1 MTNTRKGNVTMGK
14 YDWIEQLDFQ
24 KFAMPFTVKRDAD
37 YFPKLTEL
45 LNDFAS
51 SIENNGAKSNIVAS
65 IKDYVQNIIT
75 SIELYYQGN
84 LVDAQ
89 LLINKMIAEFGDD
102 APAVTDINSSIA
114 FPGGGPNYSE
124 VQFFRARLSENVVEF
139 SAKEMLHIPFNLR
152 HIVKSERFSI
162 PGLPCLYL
170 GNSSYVCW
178 AEMGCPADHRFN
190 VAPVILDN
198 SQRVLNLTVSIS
210 NLLAFSEESSAM
222 TEENAEKYVIN
233 LLKLMILT
241 FCTSYKVEEANRNFK
256 SEYILPQMIML
267 ACKSRNLDGITYYSK
282 QIPYE
287 GFACT
292 VGVNLVLFA
301 TYNGE
306 ESLSSICDH
315 LEVGTAFNFALFK
328 QLLHCQTYKEYN
340 LRILSSPYINN
351 IGTRS
356 HWFPYQETQFFEFD
370 KYLFANWNR
379 IKAYDEAL
387 SNLKC

>member
-1 MTNTRKGNVTMGK
+1 MCK
-14 YDWIEQLDFQ
+14 YNWIEQIDFQ
-24 KFAMPFTVKRDAD
+24 KFSTPFTVKRDND
-37 YFPKLTEL
+37 YFPSLKEMLFEIVSEIET
-45 LNDFAS
+45 NGATSKIVS
-51 SIENNGAKSNIVAS
+51 SIR
-65 IKDYVQNIIT
+65 DYTEKIIR
-75 SIELYYQGN
+75 SVELYYQGN

-89 LLINKMIAEFGDD
+89 LIVNKMLADFDD
-102 APAVTDINSSIA
+102 AAPAVTDINSSIA
-114 FPGGGPNYSE
+114 FPGGGPDYTE

-139 SAKEMLHIPFNLR
+139 SANDMLHIPFNMR

-170 GNSSYVCW
+170 GNSTYACW
-178 AEMGCPADHRFN
+178 VEMGCPADHRFN

-198 SQRVLNLTVSIS
+198 SQKVLNLTVTIGS
-210 NLLAFSEESSAM
+210 LYAFKEEVLNMSEED
-222 TEENAEKYVIN
+222 AEKHIID

-241 FCTSYKVEEANRNFK
+241 FCTSYKVSDGNRNFK

-306 ESLSSICDH
+306 EALSEICDH
-315 LEVGTAFNFALFK
+315 LEIGTAFNFAMFK
-328 QLLHCQTYKEYN
+328 QLLPCQMYKEYN
-340 LRILSSPYINN
+340 LRIMSSPYINN
-351 IGTRS
+351 VGTKS
-356 HWFPYQETQFFEFD
+356 HWFPYRETQFFEFD
-370 KYLFANWNR
+370 KYLFANWSR
-379 IKAYDEAL
+379 IKSYEAAL
-387 SNLKC
+387 SCLE

>member
-1 MTNTRKGNVTMGK
+1 MGL
-14 YDWIEQLDFQ
+14 YDWIKQLDFQ
-24 KFAMPFTVKRDAD
+24 KFAMPFKVKRDSD
-37 YFPKLTEL
+37 YFPCLKNLLLTFVS
-45 LNDFAS
+45 DIKTHGAS
-51 SIENNGAKSNIVAS
+51 SKIVS
-65 IKDYVQNIIT
+65 IINDYTQRIIA

-89 LLINKMIAEFGDD
+89 LVINDIISEFGDK

-114 FPGGGPNYSE
+114 FPGGGPDYSE

-139 SAKEMLHIPFNLR
+139 SANEMLHIPFNMR

-170 GNSSYVCW
+170 GNSSYACW
-178 AEMGCPADHRFN
+178 VEMGCPADHRFN
-190 VAPVILDN
+190 VAPLILDN
-198 SQRVLNLTVSIS
+198 SQRVLNLTVSMS
-210 NLLAFSEESSAM
+210 NLFAFGEELSAM
-222 TEENAEKYVIN
+222 TEDDAENHVID

-241 FCTSYKVEEANRNFK
+241 LCTSYKVEEANRNFK
-256 SEYILPQMIML
+256 SEYIIPQMIML

-282 QIPYE
+282 QISYE

-315 LEVGTAFNFALFK
+315 IEAGTSFNFAMFK
-328 QLLHCQTYKEYN
+328 QLLPCQTYKGYN
-340 LRILSSPYINN
+340 LRISSSPYINSV
-351 IGTRS
+351 GTKN
-356 HWFPYQETQFFEFD
+356 HYFPYDETQFFEFD
-370 KYLFANWNR
+370 KYLFANWKR
-379 IKAYDEAL
+379 IKSFEEAL
-387 SNLKC
+387 SNL

>member
-1 MTNTRKGNVTMGK
+1 MCN
-14 YDWIEQLDFQ
+14 YQWIERINFQ
-24 KFAMPFTVKRDAD
+24 KFSTPFTVKRDND
-37 YFPKLTEL
+37 YLPSLTNMLVEL
-45 LNDFAS
+45 IS
-51 SIENNGAKSNIVAS
+51 EIETNGASRRIVAAV
-65 IKDYVQNIIT
+65 KDYVEKLMT

-89 LLINKMIAEFGDD
+89 LIVNEMIAGFGNT
-102 APAVTDINSSIA
+102 APAVTDINNSIA
-114 FPGGGPNYSE
+114 FPGGGPDCSE

-139 SAKEMLHIPFNLR
+139 SANEMLHIPFNMR

-170 GNSSYVCW
+170 GNSTYACW
-178 AEMGCPADHRFN
+178 VEMGCPADHRFN
-190 VAPVILDN
+190 VAPIVLDN
-198 SQRVLNLTVSIS
+198 SQRVLNLTVTMNS
-210 NLLAFSEESSAM
+210 LYAFREEVHTM
-222 TEENAEKYVIN
+222 PEEDAENFAID
-233 LLKLMILT
+233 LLKLMVLT
-241 FCTSYKVEEANRNFK
+241 FSTSYKVNEGNRSFK

-301 TYNGE
+301 TYSGE

-315 LEVGTAFNFALFK
+315 LEIGTAFNFSLFK
-328 QLLHCQTYKEYN
+328 QLLPCQTYKEYN

-351 IGTRS
+351 VGTKS
-356 HWFPYQETQFFEFD
+356 YWFPYRETQFFEFD
-370 KYLFANWNR
+370 KYLFANWSR
-379 IKAYDEAL
+379 TKSYEAVL
-387 SNLKC
+387 SLLE